1 MNTSQKTRFTSAKR
15 HLAAGILAQARR
27 DLRRFHGA
35 TRPAERELYF
45 DAYDWVLS
53 DSCRWPFSFR
63 NVCQMLDLSPETVR
77 QGMFQDVS
85 LSVFHYWSRRFGAAF
100 RQLHLSLRESA
111 LSERRRLGGEIATLA
126 HSLR

>member
-1 MNTSQKTRFTSAKR
+1 MKASQKTRFTTAKR
-15 HLAAGILAQARR
+15 HLAAGILGQARR
-27 DLRRFHGA
+27 DLRRFNGA
-35 TRPAERELYF
+35 TRPPERELYF

-63 NVCQMLDLSPETVR
+63 NVCQLLDLSPETVR

-85 LSVFHYWSRRFGAAF
+85 LSAFHYWSRRFGAAF
-100 RQLHLSLRESA
+100 RQLHLSLREAA
-111 LSERRRLGGEIATLA
+111 LNERERLGAEVATLA

>member
-1 MNTSQKTRFTSAKR
+1 MKTSQKTRFTKAKR
-15 HLAAGILAQARR
+15 ALAAGILAQARR
-27 DLRRFHGA
+27 DLRRFCGV

-45 DAYDWVLS
+45 DAHDWVVS

-85 LSVFHYWSRRFGAAF
+85 LSAFHYWSRRFGAAI
-100 RQLHLSLRESA
+100 RQLHLSLREAA
-111 LSERRRLGGEIATLA
+111 LTERSRLGAEVATLA